1 MLKLTEKPT
10 IRRDAVL
17 TNTHLGAW
25 TEIGE
30 RCTLENVSFGDYAYC
45 MADCI
50 IQNTAVGKFANI
62 AAHVRLGPTAH
73 PLDRPTLHHFT
84 YRRTA
89 YGFAATDDE
98 AFFAARSARVLSIG
112 HDTWIGH
119 GAIVM
124 PGLTV
129 GHGAVIGAGS
139 VVTRDVEPWTLVA
152 GNPARVIR
160 RRFSP
165 AVAQAMERI
174 RWWDWPHDVLCQ
186 RLQDF
191 SGSIEAFVS
200 TYDPRNLS

>member
-1 MLKLTEKPT
+1 MLKLTENPT
-10 IRRDAVL
+10 VRPDAVL
-17 TNTHLGAW
+17 TNTRLGVW

-30 RCTLENVSFGDYAYC
+30 RCTLENASFGDYAYC

-50 IQNTAVGKFANI
+50 IQNTEVGKFANI
-62 AAHVRLGPTAH
+62 AAMVRLGPTSH

-84 YRRTA
+84 YRRMA

-98 AFFAARSARVLSIG
+98 AFFAARATRVLNIG

-129 GHGAVIGAGS
+129 GNGAVIGAGS
-139 VVTRDVEPWTLVA
+139 VVTRDVEPWTIVA
-152 GNPARVIR
+152 GNPARLIR

-165 AVAQAMERI
+165 EVAEAMERI
-174 RWWDWPHDVLCQ
+174 RWWDWSHDELQQ
-186 RLQDF
+186 RLEDF
-191 SGSIEAFVS
+191 MGGIDVFI
-200 TYDPRNLS
+200 NKHG